1 MSLIEPLEIFTWD
14 AVSGMLQITAPK
26 VKNFSAGSVSGA
38 VSLSV
43 EEEPET
49 LSIRT
54 TSGSIDLAF
63 PEDESFTLDYDSTS
77 GELSSD
83 LAHRTESGQYFSET
97 EKLSIRLA
105 PYLEMFGS
113 QWSNKR

>member
-49 LSIRT
+49 LSIKT
-54 TSGSIDLAF
+54 TSGSIDLVL
-63 PEDESFTLDYDSTS
+63 PEDASFTLDYDSTS
-77 GELSSD
+77 GDLSSD
-83 LAHRTESGQYFSET
+83 LLFRTESGQH
-97 EKLSIRLA
+97 L
-105 PYLEMFGS
+105 FGDGKAEYQIGTVS
-113 QWSNKR
+113 GDVRITVVE